1 MEIKKIAIFAGTFDP
16 ITLGHLDII
25 KQALKTF
32 KEVTILIAVNKDK
45 KPTYSLKER
54 MKFIKLTTKGL
65 KGVKVDYTD
74 GLVVEYAKKH
84 GVYFLVRGYRNEVDY
99 RYEEKMSIINKKLAP
114 DIITVIYKSK
124 KRYQSV
130 SSTNVKKLKKKGET
144 LSSFVSSNI
153 IKYL

>member
-1 MEIKKIAIFAGTFDP
+1 MEIKKVAIFAGTFDP

-25 KQALKTF
+25 KQALKAF

-114 DIITVIYKSK
+114 DIITAIYKSK